1 MPRSSVR
8 ALPRRLVVATGNP
21 GKLREFRSL
30 LRGVP
35 ADGQPYELVSLGEL
49 GLPSPEETGK
59 SFLANALLKAQ
70 HAAAAGGHAALADDS
85 GLEVDALQGAPGI
98 HSARYAGV
106 SGAAADAANNAKLLR
121 ELADVPF
128 ERRQARYRCALVLL
142 DSPDAPPLIAEE
154 TWDGYI
160 LESPRGDGGFGYD
173 PYFWLPDQQ
182 LTAAELPPEEK
193 NRCSH
198 RGRALRALREALLAR
213 SGATLSG
220 APPSG
225 VLP

>member
-1 MPRSSVR
+1 MPHSSVR
-8 ALPRRLVVATGNP
+8 APPRRLVVATGNP

-30 LRGVP
+30 LQGVP

-59 SFLANALLKAQ
+59 TFLANALLKAQ
-70 HAAAAGGHAALADDS
+70 QAAAASGDAALADDS
-85 GLEVDALQGAPGI
+85 GLEVEALHGAPGI
-98 HSARYAGV
+98 YSARYAGV
-106 SGAAADAANNAKLLR
+106 NGAGADAANNSKLMR
-121 ELADVPF
+121 ELADVPT
-128 ERRQARYRCALVLL
+128 ERRQARYRCVLVLL
-142 DSPDAPPLIAEE
+142 EAPGTPPLIAEE

-173 PYFWLPDQQ
+173 PYFWLPDRQ

-198 RGRALRALREALLAR
+198 RGKALRALREALLAR
-213 SGATLSG
+213 FGVA
-220 APPSG
+220 PSG
-225 VLP
+225 VSP